1 MGLEFSRAL
10 AARGCDLVLVSN
22 REEELAAAEESLA
35 KEFPVKVRTRFQDL
49 ARLEAAE
56 DLYAW
61 CESEGLEVDI
71 LVNDAGMFFFKELYP
86 SDLDR
91 IQAMINLHVTTVTR
105 LCVLFGNRMK
115 ERHEGYILNV
125 SSMAA
130 RIPAPGI
137 SVYSSTKAYL
147 RTFGKSYPF
156 ELEPYSVKMTT
167 VCPAAIATPLYR
179 LDPKW
184 MKFGVRIGLIKTPQW
199 LVKRALRALF
209 RGRRIISPAFMNVW
223 LPPLISALPGPIEA
237 RIWRKVR

>member
-22 REEELAAAEESLA
+22 REDELAAAAEALS
-35 KEFPVKVRTRFQDL
+35 KEFPIHVRTRFQDL

-56 DLYAW
+56 ELYGW
-61 CESEGLEVDI
+61 CESEGIEADI
-71 LVNDAGMFFFKELYP
+71 LVNDAGMFFFKELQV

-91 IQAMINLHVTTVTR
+91 VQAMINLHVTTVTR
-105 LCVLFGNRMK
+105 LCILFGQRMK
-115 ERHEGYILNV
+115 ERESGYILNV

-130 RIPAPGI
+130 RIPSPGI
-137 SVYSSTKAYL
+137 AVYSSTKAYL

-156 ELEPYSVKMTT
+156 ELEPYGVKMTT

-184 MKFGVRIGLIKTPQW
+184 MKFGVRIGIIKTPQW

-223 LPPLISALPGPIEA
+223 LPALVRGLPGPLEA
-237 RIWRKVR
+237 RIWKKVK